1 MKDFP
6 FAIHSGNSGLYAEVH
21 GITYIRKQQELF
33 FTPGYQ
39 STSGQ
44 SKRLWLPKDGFGQ
57 SLVFIITL
65 SFIRLLLALK

>member
-6 FAIHSGNSGLYAEVH
+6 FAIRSGSSRLYVVEIGEVH
-21 GITYIRKQQELF
+21 GTAYIRKQQELF

-39 STSGQ
+39 STCGQ

-57 SLVFIITL
+57 SLVFKMTL
-65 SFIRLLLALK
+65 SFIR